1 MHNPISVRI
10 EPLDRPVWRPDDSL
24 VSLSAVR
31 PVVFGQKPGPRP
43 LRFVYDPVGRA
54 PRRGGSQS
62 PSISAEKT
70 ASGGWISAMNPQ
82 MAWISAAKH
91 RIKMCART
99 CSSPLK
105 PHLLRMLQGKAT
117 FHHFQFCRFAM
128 TLRLSLLTVIF
139 FAKVWTWDITT
150 GAFSHSRKLPG
161 GFLKVSSMLLHVFL
175 CFYWET
181 GLPIH
186 KLCWTVLIR
195 SKFVPEVP
203 VKRMPGVL
211 FLPIF
216 ITLFA
221 FPAQYSGRIVTLWSS
236 FVQDIANRHQD
247 KQLQFK
253 QLAKCQLAGFGSQLG
268 HDGWWMVERD

>member
-1 MHNPISVRI
+1 MHDPISVRI

-24 VSLSAVR
+24 VSLSAVC
-31 PVVFGQKPGPRP
+31 PVVLGQKPRPRP

-117 FHHFQFCRFAM
+117 FHHFQHD
-128 TLRLSLLTVIF
+128 TETSSSEYF

-161 GFLKVSSMLLHVFL
+161 GFLKVSSMFLHVFL

-186 KLCWTVLIR
+186 KLC
-195 SKFVPEVP
+195 
-203 VKRMPGVL
+203 
-211 FLPIF
+211 
-216 ITLFA
+216 
-221 FPAQYSGRIVTLWSS
+221 
-236 FVQDIANRHQD
+236 
-247 KQLQFK
+247 
-253 QLAKCQLAGFGSQLG
+253 
-268 HDGWWMVERD
+268 